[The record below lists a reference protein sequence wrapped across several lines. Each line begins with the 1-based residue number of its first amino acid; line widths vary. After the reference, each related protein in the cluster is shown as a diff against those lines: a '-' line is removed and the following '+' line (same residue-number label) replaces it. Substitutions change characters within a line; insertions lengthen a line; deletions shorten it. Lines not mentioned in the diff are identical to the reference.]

1 MDILG
6 LSRRSGFT
14 LVEVLVSSAVLA
26 MLLGMLAWAT
36 TFSLSTVGRAEA
48 KIDQFAA
55 ARAGFD
61 RLTAT
66 LSQATLNT
74 YWDYDKP
81 AEPTKYVRKSDL
93 HFLLEAGPR
102 GGHAVYFQAPLAR
115 GVQEGTAG
123 LLNAVGY
130 SVDFSENVWR
140 PRPRV
145 TQPRWRYRLM
155 QGIQPSENLS
165 VFNDPPT
172 STRWKTA
179 LGDPTQAAFP
189 LAENVIAMV
198 LWPRLPQSQD
208 PQGTQLSPN
217 FLYDSRA
224 GTPVQSAQLPPEI
237 QVTLIVIDEASA
249 SRMDLGN
256 LPPTVISNALAGR
269 FALAAD
275 FERDLAAVQNQLTA
289 AGVNH
294 LVLSSSV
301 VLRESKWSTQ

>member
-1 MDILG
+1 
-6 LSRRSGFT
+6 
-14 LVEVLVSSAVLA
+14 
-26 MLLGMLAWAT
+26 MLLGMLAWTT

-55 ARAGFD
+55 ARAGFE

-74 YWDYDKP
+74 YWDYDNP
-81 AEPTKYVRKSDL
+81 AAPTRYVRKSDL
-93 HFLLEAGPR
+93 HFLIESAPR
-102 GGHAVYFQAPLAR
+102 GGQAVYFQAPLAR
-115 GVQEGTAG
+115 GAQEGTTG

-130 SVDFSENVWR
+130 SVDLNENVWR
-140 PRPRV
+140 PRPNV
-145 TQPRWRYRLM
+145 TPPRWRYRLM
-155 QGIQPSENLS
+155 QGIQPAENLT
-165 VFNDPPT
+165 VFNDP
-172 STRWKTA
+172 SENWKATLA
-179 LGDPTQAAFP
+179 DPAQAAFP

-198 LWPRLPQSQD
+198 LWPRLPLSQD
-208 PQGTQLSPN
+208 ASGAQLTSN

-224 GTPVQSAQLPPEI
+224 GTPIQSGQLPPEI

-249 SRMDLGN
+249 VRLDQGDIE
-256 LPPTVISNALAGR
+256 PKAVADALKGR
-269 FALAAD
+269 FVGVAD
-275 FERDLAAVQNQLTA
+275 FANDLAAVEQSLTT

>member
-1 MDILG
+1 MDILA

-26 MLLGMLAWAT
+26 MLLGMLAWST
-36 TFSLSTVGRAEA
+36 SFSLSTVGRAEA
-48 KIDQFAA
+48 KIDQFGA

-74 YWDYDKP
+74 YWDYDNP
-81 AEPTKYVRKSDL
+81 AAPTKYVRKSDL
-93 HFLLEAGPR
+93 RFLIEAGPR

-115 GVQEGTAG
+115 GIREGTAG

-130 SVDFSENVWR
+130 SVDFNENVWR
-140 PRPRV
+140 PGHV
-145 TQPRWRYRLM
+145 TLPRWRYRLM
-155 QGIQPSENLS
+155 QGIQPAENLS
-165 VFNDPPT
+165 VFNAPIT
-172 STRWKTA
+172 STGWKTA

-217 FLYDSRA
+217 FLYNSGA

-237 QVTLIVIDEASA
+237 QVTLTVIDEASA

-275 FERDLAAVQNQLTA
+275 FEKDLAAVQNQLTA